1 MLISLLTLALTL
13 PLEPGVDLGASEQV
27 NAPALSLI
35 CESQTRRTLD
45 PAELPLAQ
53 SSHVQI
59 DCQGYAFLGSPR
71 LAEFVFADGSL
82 THVWILVDATELDA
96 LEAQFGAAHGPADAR
111 AAEFSAWF
119 EARAAVRKDVPE
131 ALYYSAHA
139 APLFEA
145 WFSGQGG

>member
-1 MLISLLTLALTL
+1 MLIPLMTLALTL
-13 PLEPGVDLGASEQV
+13 PLEPDIALDASEQV
-27 NAPALSLI
+27 NAPALSRI

-53 SSHVQI
+53 TSHVQI
-59 DCQGYAFLGSPR
+59 DCQGYAFLGAPR

-82 THVWILVDATELDA
+82 THVWILVEAAELGA
-96 LEAQFGAAHGPADAR
+96 LEAQFGAAYGPADAS
-111 AAEFSAWF
+111 AAEFSAWY
-119 EARAAVRKDVPE
+119 EARAAVRKDIPE

>member
-13 PLEPGVDLGASEQV
+13 PLEAGVTLGASEQT
-27 NAPALSLI
+27 NAPALSRI
-35 CESQTRRTLD
+35 CERQTRRTLD
-45 PAELPLAQ
+45 PAQLPLAQ

-59 DCQGYAFLGSPR
+59 DCQGYAFLGAPR

-82 THVWILVDATELDA
+82 THVWILVEATELDT
-96 LEAQFGAAHGPADAR
+96 LEMQFAAAYGPADAR
-111 AAEFSAWF
+111 AAEFSAWY
-119 EARAAVRKDVPE
+119 EARTAVRKDVPE

>member
-13 PLEPGVDLGASEQV
+13 PLEPGVALGASEQV
-27 NAPALSLI
+27 NAPALSRI

-59 DCQGYAFLGSPR
+59 DCQGYAFLGAPR

-82 THVWILVDATELDA
+82 THVWILVEAAELDA
-96 LEAQFGAAHGPADAR
+96 LEAQFGAAYGPADAS

-119 EARAAVRKDVPE
+119 EARAAVRKDMPE